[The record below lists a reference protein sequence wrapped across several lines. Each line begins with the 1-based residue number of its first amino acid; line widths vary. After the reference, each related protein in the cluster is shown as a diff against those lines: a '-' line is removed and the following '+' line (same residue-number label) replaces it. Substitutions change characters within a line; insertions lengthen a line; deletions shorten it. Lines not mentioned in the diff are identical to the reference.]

1 MPKYK
6 AYPEYKDSGVEWL
19 GKIPM
24 DWKVVGLKNISSI
37 INGSTPKSGVE
48 AFWNGE
54 LNWITPT
61 DLSQK
66 SGDYIF
72 QSQRKITPQGL
83 NSCGTTLV
91 PANSVILSTR
101 APIGSLAIG
110 TTEFCTNQGCKSLI
124 IGDAS
129 LSKFVYYYLSILTT
143 PLNNLGRGS
152 TFLELSSDDL
162 GSVKISVPN
171 GNITNIIKF
180 LDHQTAK
187 IDNLIEKQQQL
198 IELLKEKRQAV
209 ISHAVTKGLNPD
221 APMKDSGVEWLGEVP
236 EHWNISTLKHHAI
249 FIDGDRGSEYP
260 NDRDFVDN
268 GVIFLSSKNISNWEI
283 NIDNV
288 NYITL
293 KKFNRLNRGKTKNG
307 DLVVKVRG
315 STGRIG
321 ELAIFES
328 QKLGQSTAFINAQ
341 MMIIRL
347 KKSFNNFFLR
357 NVAQGHYWMEQLNIG
372 AYGTAQQQLNN
383 TIFSDMIMVVPSI
396 NEQLKIN
403 KFLELETKSIDYLI
417 EKSLYTIE
425 LMQERRTALISA
437 AVTGKIDVRD
447 WTPPAASKAATIEQS
462 QEVDA

>member
-1 MPKYK
+1 
-6 AYPEYKDSGVEWL
+6 
-19 GKIPM
+19 
-24 DWKVVGLKNISSI
+24 
-37 INGSTPKSGVE
+37 
-48 AFWNGE
+48 
-54 LNWITPT
+54 
-61 DLSQK
+61 
-66 SGDYIF
+66 
-72 QSQRKITPQGL
+72 
-83 NSCGTTLV
+83 
-91 PANSVILSTR
+91 
-101 APIGSLAIG
+101 
-110 TTEFCTNQGCKSLI
+110 
-124 IGDAS
+124 
-129 LSKFVYYYLSILTT
+129 
-143 PLNNLGRGS
+143 
-152 TFLELSSDDL
+152 
-162 GSVKISVPN
+162 
-171 GNITNIIKF
+171 
-180 LDHQTAK
+180 
-187 IDNLIEKQQQL
+187 
-198 IELLKEKRQAV
+198 
-209 ISHAVTKGLNPD
+209 
-221 APMKDSGVEWLGEVP
+221 MKDSGVEWLGEVP